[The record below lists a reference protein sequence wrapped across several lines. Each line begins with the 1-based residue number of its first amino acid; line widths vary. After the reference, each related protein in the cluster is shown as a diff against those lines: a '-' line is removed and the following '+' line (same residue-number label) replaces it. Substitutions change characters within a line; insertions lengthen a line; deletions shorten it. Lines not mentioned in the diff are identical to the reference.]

1 MNGRWT
7 NCNIIVNIRGYSF
20 VTLTS
25 MNLSLFYTPFISVVL
40 SMWLCK
46 NNFSPPS
53 LVVYSFATPPMKLK
67 RGQQIPWGL
76 LIANQLDQ
84 SLWCANQ
91 KQWPTVTTLFS
102 ASAHHAGPFISHR
115 KPCWVKP
122 AYLDFFHPIKLCR
135 FTYWAPLEMLLHI
148 NWIYHPGN
156 TLEICKMPWQIR
168 GKLCFGV
175 TYKA

>member
-25 MNLSLFYTPFISVVL
+25 MNLSLFYTHFISVVL

-76 LIANQLDQ
+76 LIANHLDQ

-115 KPCWVKP
+115 KPCTHTESNQHIWT
-122 AYLDFFHPIKLCR
+122 FFIQLNCAGSHTEHLWRCSYI
-135 FTYWAPLEMLLHI
+135 
-148 NWIYHPGN
+148 
-156 TLEICKMPWQIR
+156 
-168 GKLCFGV
+168 
-175 TYKA
+175 